1 MYHPDV
7 MMWHVPGFLTGTA
20 GFAPAG
26 YFPNI
31 IPVTGNMLLFVL
43 ICPVNLTVTDP
54 LGRQVGFDPATG
66 GSLQE
71 IPGTIYAAPNVES
84 QFIIVASPEPGTYQ
98 VTGTAFADGEYLL
111 SVIRQGPEGFTVLEN
126 FSGSVTQG
134 DELHFEVDS
143 TQQIPP
149 TPTDTA
155 TPTAT
160 ATPTNT
166 PTPTATFT
174 PTATATPTPTS
185 TPTLFD
191 ALDQLRAAIED
202 YAERGEIGQLLKGS
216 LLAKVGVARVH
227 LQHGR
232 EAAAANRLEALVDQ
246 IEEQRGKRIT
256 YPAARN
262 LIRRAEALIERLGG
276 DEDED

>member
-1 MYHPDV
+1 
-7 MMWHVPGFLTGTA
+7 
-20 GFAPAG
+20 
-26 YFPNI
+26 
-31 IPVTGNMLLFVL
+31 
-43 ICPVNLTVTDP
+43 
-54 LGRQVGFDPATG
+54 
-66 GSLQE
+66 
-71 IPGTIYAAPNVES
+71 
-84 QFIIVASPEPGTYQ
+84 

-111 SVIRQGPEGFTVLEN
+111 SVIRQGPEGFTILEN

-262 LIRRAEALIERLGG
+262 LIRRAEALIDRLGG